1 MKLKYRSSFFSL
13 SVNSPWMKSVWKQ
26 LGEKRS
32 IVNNHRNAP
41 SVQNHADQTEQ
52 MCGQSK
58 NWSRLMISVS
68 ENRALFLQKKIEHK
82 VSASKLTIP
91 F

>member
-13 SVNSPWMKSVWKQ
+13 SVNSPWMKSVWYDNRN
-26 LGEKRS
+26 RS
-32 IVNNHRNAP
+32 GRRGAELISIGMPTV
-41 SVQNHADQTEQ
+41 QTEQ
-52 MCGQSK
+52 ICGQSK